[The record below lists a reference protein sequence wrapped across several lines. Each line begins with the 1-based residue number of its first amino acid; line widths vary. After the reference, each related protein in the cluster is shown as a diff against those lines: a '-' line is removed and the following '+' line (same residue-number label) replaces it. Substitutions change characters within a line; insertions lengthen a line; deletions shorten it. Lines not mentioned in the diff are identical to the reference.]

1 MDFSHFQVVVVLDPD
16 TTKDYLDRVQN
27 RSKEKKYTYDVA
39 FSPEAKNA
47 VIHHLRSPLLIY

>member
-1 MDFSHFQVVVVLDPD
+1 MNFSHLQVVVVLDPD

-47 VIHHLRSPLLIY
+47 VIHHLRSPYG